1 VLLEAAVYLDSTRLE
16 EMAREAVE
24 KQWTVKD
31 LNAQVNRLKNPLDE
45 TPKTK
50 EENHVDPNVAD
61 AERQLRE
68 ALGLRVQVLARPNNK
83 GKVVIR
89 YENVE
94 DFDRILESLAR

>member
-1 VLLEAAVYLDSTRLE
+1 
-16 EMAREAVE
+16 MAREAVE

-31 LNAQVNRLKNPLDE
+31 LNVQVNRLKNPLE
-45 TPKTK
+45 QPQQTK
-50 EENHVDPNVAD
+50 AEKHVDPNVAD

-89 YENVE
+89 YETVE
-94 DFDRILESLAR
+94 DFDRILELLAR